1 MSIKESSDELNPPV
15 VTSTAVPNPRAA
27 RSAKDYCALAI
38 ATCGVGYL
46 PLAPGTFGSLLGIGI
61 YLLIHTYSLQ
71 FVNGFFAAD
80 SFARF
85 QPLPIIIAV
94 ELVVI
99 VSITLLGTW
108 AATRT
113 EQLSG
118 RKDPGKVVIDEV
130 AGQLIALLPLVPGT
144 DPGWVSV
151 IIAFVLFRIF
161 DIVKP
166 YPARRLEGL
175 ESGLGIMADDIVAG
189 AYAAFGTAIIIAIA
203 FVLLL

>member
-15 VTSTAVPNPRAA
+15 VASATIPKRPA
-27 RSAKDYCALAI
+27 RSFKDYLALTI

-71 FVNGFFAAD
+71 FVNRFFAAD

-85 QPLPIIIAV
+85 QPLPIIIAA

-144 DPGWVSV
+144 DPGWLSV
-151 IIAFVLFRIF
+151 TIAFLLFRIF

>member
-1 MSIKESSDELNPPV
+1 MPV
-15 VTSTAVPNPRAA
+15 
-27 RSAKDYCALAI
+27 
-38 ATCGVGYL
+38 
-46 PLAPGTFGSLLGIGI
+46 APGTFGSLLGIGI
-61 YLLIHTYSLQ
+61 YLLIHSYSLQ
-71 FVNGFFAAD
+71 FVNRFFAAD

-99 VSITLLGTW
+99 ATITLLGTW
-108 AATRT
+108 AATQT
-113 EQLSG
+113 ERLSG

-144 DPGWVSV
+144 DPGWLSI
-151 IIAFVLFRIF
+151 IIAFVLFRFF

-175 ESGLGIMADDIVAG
+175 ASGLGIMADDIVAG
-189 AYAAFGTAIIIAIA
+189 AYAAVGTAIIIAIA
-203 FVLLL
+203 YVLLF